1 MVSSF
6 RRCSIS
12 RAPIAALLL
21 AVLLSAAGTARAE
34 EPLEWFTEPLATR
47 RAPRAP
53 HLHLERSDP
62 AADTVLRASPAA
74 IRLWFSEGASLPVTR
89 LTLSSGAATIATGK
103 PTRAAGAGQPI
114 VFPLA
119 APLAAGRYTV
129 KWKTMSADGH
139 AVSGTFAFTVQP
151 TR

>member
-1 MVSSF
+1 MSTSSH
-6 RRCSIS
+6 RSLMHRMG
-12 RAPIAALLL
+12 AAALFLTAL
-21 AVLLSAAGTARAE
+21 FACAGTARAAR
-34 EPLEWFTEPLATR
+34 PASWHAHTR
-47 RAPRAP
+47 ALP

-62 AADTVLRASPAA
+62 AADAVLHASPTA

-89 LTLSSGAATIATGK
+89 ITLTMGTATIATGK

-114 VFPLA
+114 VFPLT
-119 APLAAGRYTV
+119 APLAAGQYTV